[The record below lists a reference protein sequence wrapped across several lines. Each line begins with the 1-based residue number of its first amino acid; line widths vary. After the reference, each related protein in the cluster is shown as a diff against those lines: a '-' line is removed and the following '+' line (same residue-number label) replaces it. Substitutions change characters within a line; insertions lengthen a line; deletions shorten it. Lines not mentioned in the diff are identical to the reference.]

1 MKSPIQKPTFKIA
14 LCAIIAALAAA
25 LMLMTS
31 LIPVGT
37 CALPCFAGA
46 FLIAIVVEYGAKW
59 ALGVYAVVSVLSF
72 FIAGD
77 REAVLYFALFFGYY
91 PVLKAFI
98 EGRLKSRLIQYVFK
112 FAVFNA
118 AAVGSFF
125 IATKLLAVPAEE
137 FTLFGI
143 YMPLVFLAFGNLF
156 FLLYDFALTSFVMIY
171 VRKIREK
178 LLHIFK

>member
-1 MKSPIQKPTFKIA
+1 
-14 LCAIIAALAAA
+14 
-25 LMLMTS
+25 ML
-31 LIPVGT
+31 
-37 CALPCFAGA
+37 
-46 FLIAIVVEYGAKW
+46 
-59 ALGVYAVVSVLSF
+59 
-72 FIAGD
+72 
-77 REAVLYFALFFGYY
+77 FGYY

-98 EGRLKSRLIQYVFK
+98 EGKLKSKLVQYVLK
-112 FAVFNA
+112 FALFNA

-125 IATKLLAVPAEE
+125 IATKLMAVPAEE

-156 FLLYDFALTSFVMIY
+156 FLLYDFALTTFVVFY